1 MKFSVLNTLFAQLV
15 SGEDRVLWDGLD
27 QSGRNA
33 MLELLTRTDAER
45 TIVILCENDRRV
57 NEVSV
62 FLRKVLARPVLALF
76 QRSHLPVEVLAKEE
90 DDGDRVVALYAL
102 AQQLPCV
109 LVVNAMVLLDHFPT
123 PAYFV
128 SGIVSLAVGEEVGQE
143 DFLDHL
149 LALGYEAASVC
160 EQPGTFARR
169 GGIVDFFSPNYSRP
183 LRVEWF
189 DDEIDS
195 LRFFSAE
202 TQKSEQNVENATVIP
217 SHDTF
222 FTDAVRQT
230 LVTRIEGELAETAA
244 RAGEDVWKQLQERL
258 AHVGEESDAGIL
270 SYYAYLAPEFQATL
284 FDHLPADALLCVD
297 ETEVV
302 DSALQTKHE
311 AILSQ
316 LGDLFTYGYILP
328 SKIES
333 LPALDVLEDLLAR
346 PKSVFLSEVR
356 AQHRLFHE
364 EKVRYYPVTANPLKA
379 YPVNRFIA
387 DIQEYV
393 RDGYTLI
400 FYNSQEEPLTL
411 LKNLLDE
418 YSLQYHQVQQL
429 ADADPYQEIVLLA
442 EDYTFACA
450 FSVDR
455 CIFMDAN
462 VFNVQTEKE
471 QPKKPQK

>member
-102 AQQLPCV
+102 AQQQPCV

-123 PAYFV
+123 PAYFA
-128 SGIVSLAVGEEVGQE
+128 SGIVSLAVGEEVEQE
-143 DFLDHL
+143 QFLDHL

-169 GGIVDFFSPNYSRP
+169 GGIVDFFSPNYPRP

-202 TQKSEQNVENATVIP
+202 TQKSEQNV
-217 SHDTF
+217 
-222 FTDAVRQT
+222 
-230 LVTRIEGELAETAA
+230 
-244 RAGEDVWKQLQERL
+244 
-258 AHVGEESDAGIL
+258 
-270 SYYAYLAPEFQATL
+270 
-284 FDHLPADALLCVD
+284 
-297 ETEVV
+297 
-302 DSALQTKHE
+302 
-311 AILSQ
+311 
-316 LGDLFTYGYILP
+316 
-328 SKIES
+328 
-333 LPALDVLEDLLAR
+333 
-346 PKSVFLSEVR
+346 
-356 AQHRLFHE
+356 
-364 EKVRYYPVTANPLKA
+364 
-379 YPVNRFIA
+379 
-387 DIQEYV
+387 
-393 RDGYTLI
+393 
-400 FYNSQEEPLTL
+400 
-411 LKNLLDE
+411 
-418 YSLQYHQVQQL
+418 
-429 ADADPYQEIVLLA
+429 
-442 EDYTFACA
+442 
-450 FSVDR
+450 
-455 CIFMDAN
+455 
-462 VFNVQTEKE
+462 
-471 QPKKPQK
+471 